1 MPYAE
6 APLPALVPR
15 HPYDLSLDLV
25 VPTTDANIA
34 LGNFMT
40 TLTLTTASNKTL
52 ASSRRSVRH
61 HHSGSRVSDGERL
74 NLISRRL
81 LYRELCTR

>member
-25 VPTTDANIA
+25 VPTTEANIA

-40 TLTLTTASNKTL
+40 TLALTSTSNETL
-52 ASSRRSVRH
+52 ASARRSVRH
-61 HHSGSRVSDGERL
+61 HRPCFQISNGEGG
-74 NLISRRL
+74 
-81 LYRELCTR
+81 